1 MLATFAK
8 RAPGLGAAVATAGG
22 GVAVAGQM
30 PESLHISGIP
40 CSLVLGAVAGN
51 LAPPHVRAMLDPGVK
66 FATTTVLRAGIV
78 AVGAKLS
85 ATQVLALGWTT
96 VPAACASVGAGV
108 IAIPLLAKGAGL
120 PPRLGALLA
129 AGTSIC
135 GVTAIGAV
143 APAIA
148 ATQAEVAVAVAN
160 VVAYGSAGM
169 LAYPHVARHLFPPED
184 SKNIGLFL
192 GLAVHD
198 TAQVMGCAASYA
210 QTYGDEA
217 VIAAAAVAKLT
228 RNCFL
233 AGVVPLM
240 AWKHGTRA
248 GIAAKAAVPTFVLGF
263 IGAAGLRTA
272 GDMYF
277 EGDDAA
283 RWAAGATWVGG
294 FLGTKCL
301 LATGLA
307 GVGLSVDAAAF
318 LSAGVRPFLVGG
330 AGALIVGG
338 AGLASAQLLSRLRPV
353 T

>member
-1 MLATFAK
+1 MLATLTK
-8 RAPGLGAAVATAGG
+8 RAPGLGAAVATAAG
-22 GVAVAGQM
+22 GVAVATQM

-40 CSLVLGAVAGN
+40 CSLVLGAVANN
-51 LAPPHVRAMLDPGVK
+51 LAPPNVRQMLQPGVK

-96 VPAACASVGAGV
+96 VPAACASVGAGLV
-108 IAIPLLAKGAGL
+108 AIPLLAKGAGL

-135 GVTAIGAV
+135 GVTAIGAT

-169 LAYPHVARHLFPPED
+169 LAYPHVARHLFPHED

-210 QTYGDEA
+210 QTYCDEA
-217 VIAAAAVAKLT
+217 VVAAAAVAKLT

-240 AWKHGTRA
+240 AARHGATA
-248 GIAAKAAVPTFVLGF
+248 GIATKAAFPTFVLGF
-263 IGAAGLRTA
+263 VGAAGVRTA
-272 GDMYF
+272 GDVYF
-277 EGDDAA
+277 VGDDAK
-283 RWAAGATWVGG
+283 RWKEGANFVGG
-294 FLGTKCL
+294 ALGTKCL

-307 GVGLSVDAAAF
+307 GVGLSVDASGF
-318 LSAGVRPFLVGG
+318 RSAGVRPFLVGG
-330 AGALIVGG
+330 AGAAIVGG
-338 AGLASAQLLSRLRPV
+338 VGLASAQLLSRLRPG
-353 T
+353 